1 MCVCQHISQTRILIN
16 MRCDCEDYPCC
27 GHGDDDPTS
36 EFSDMTDQKI
46 KETVMA
52 RMMDDDYDEDRY

>member
-1 MCVCQHISQTRILIN
+1 

-36 EFSDMTDQKI
+36 EFGDMTDQEI

-52 RMMDDDYDEDRY
+52 RMMNDDYDEDRY